1 MAKKQGFSELGS
13 NGVVT
18 TAGSG
23 IGFNRGGN
31 KTSGEGTSVGN
42 IRSGADKVKGGP
54 SGPTST
60 NKMPNSVKHK

>member
-1 MAKKQGFSELGS
+1 MKKQGFSELGK

-23 IGFNRGGN
+23 IGNSPMRNR
-31 KTSGEGTSVGN
+31 TSGEGTKVGH